1 MVFLQSCPAWNP
13 KGCGPTQRVEV
24 DKVTDANKLNQMT
37 VWQQLLSLGGAL
49 LLCYTAAAIGGLASV
64 TAEDFY
70 ALLDR
75 PTWAPP
81 AWLFGPVWSVL
92 YTLIGISSWL
102 VWKNSRFT
110 VRLPYVILIAQ
121 LLANAL
127 WSWLFF
133 VWQLGLAAVLE
144 IALLWLLIVMNIV
157 AFHRQSATAAILL
170 LPYLCWVSF
179 AAMLTIALWLA
190 NPSLL

>member
-1 MVFLQSCPAWNP
+1 M
-13 KGCGPTQRVEV
+13 

-81 AWLFGPVWSVL
+81 AWLFGPIWSVL

-102 VWKNSRFT
+102 VWKKSRFT
-110 VRLPYVILIAQ
+110 VHLPYVILIAQ

>member
-1 MVFLQSCPAWNP
+1 M
-13 KGCGPTQRVEV
+13 

-121 LLANAL
+121 LH
-127 WSWLFF
+127 
-133 VWQLGLAAVLE
+133 Q
-144 IALLWLLIVMNIV
+144 
-157 AFHRQSATAAILL
+157 
-170 LPYLCWVSF
+170 
-179 AAMLTIALWLA
+179 
-190 NPSLL
+190 